1 MVDYMELAKDV
12 ANNST
17 CLHRKVGAVLVKDGK
32 VIGVGYNGP
41 IIKFACMMHGCKRDK
56 LNIPSGERL
65 EVCRALHAEVCCI
78 LDAYKHYNNPL
89 GATMYVTHAPCRICA
104 NVIYDAGISS
114 VIFDNEYPDSG
125 IHLLSDVNVS
135 VNKYKGVAI

>member
-1 MVDYMELAKDV
+1 MVDYMELAKDT
-12 ANNST
+12 ANYST
-17 CLHRKVGAVLVKDGK
+17 CLRRKVGAVLVKDDK

-41 IIKFACMMHGCKRDK
+41 IIKFDCMMHGCKREK

-65 EVCRALHAEVCCI
+65 EVCRALHAEVACI

-89 GATMYVTHAPCRICA
+89 DATMYVTHAPCTICA

-125 IHLLSDVNVS
+125 IYFLSDVNVS
-135 VNKYKGVAI
+135 VDKYKGVAI